1 VHQLIPGGSTS
12 TQPLPLQ
19 LICKYKRFVNNYKT
33 NCRKFV
39 KKHKMSTETTERK
52 VYPSQLNSKTISA
65 RIPVQDYVNFL
76 NESID
81 LGISLN
87 DFLLRKIYTSAS
99 NNKVSAVNTE
109 SELTDELL
117 NFINGHKFEVIEIE
131 DKEDYW
137 NGENLHNYNNPIQTN
152 RLVQMNYK
160 ENGGSICF
168 YTLQQ
173 IEEFIGHQSKYI
185 KQLKSDKTPNLM
197 DIKVQIRS
205 LVRSKIHRNDQ
216 DEYLKE
222 INRLLKELE

>member
-1 VHQLIPGGSTS
+1 
-12 TQPLPLQ
+12 
-19 LICKYKRFVNNYKT
+19 
-33 NCRKFV
+33 
-39 KKHKMSTETTERK
+39 MSTETTERK

-87 DFLLRKIYTSAS
+87 DFLLRKIYTSNSKIGAT
-99 NNKVSAVNTE
+99 NKKN
-109 SELTDELL
+109 ELTDEVL
-117 NFINGHKFEVIEIE
+117 NFINNYQFEVLEV
-131 DKEDYW
+131 DNKEEYW
-137 NGENLHNYNNPIQTN
+137 NGENLHDYNNPIPTDNIVRFKFTTGQ
-152 RLVQMNYK
+152 
-160 ENGGSICF
+160 GGVNCF

-173 IEEFIGHQSKYI
+173 VEEFLKASFKYI
-185 KQLKSDKTPNLM
+185 DNLRAQKEPSLM

>member
-1 VHQLIPGGSTS
+1 
-12 TQPLPLQ
+12 
-19 LICKYKRFVNNYKT
+19 
-33 NCRKFV
+33 
-39 KKHKMSTETTERK
+39 MSTETTEK
-52 VYPSQLNSKTISA
+52 KLYPSQINSKTISA

-76 NESID
+76 NESIN

-87 DFLLRKIYTSAS
+87 DFLLRKIY
-99 NNKVSAVNTE
+99 NNNNNVGFVNKE
-109 SELTDELL
+109 NVLNDELL
-117 NFINGHKFEVIEIE
+117 NFINGYQFEVIKIE

-137 NGENLHNYNNPIQTN
+137 KETEKDIFNYNNPVHSDY
-152 RLVQMNYK
+152 LVRVLITGEGLGNY
-160 ENGGSICF
+160 F

-173 IEEFIGHQSKYI
+173 MIEYIQYTGKYI

-222 INRLLKELE
+222 INRLLRELE